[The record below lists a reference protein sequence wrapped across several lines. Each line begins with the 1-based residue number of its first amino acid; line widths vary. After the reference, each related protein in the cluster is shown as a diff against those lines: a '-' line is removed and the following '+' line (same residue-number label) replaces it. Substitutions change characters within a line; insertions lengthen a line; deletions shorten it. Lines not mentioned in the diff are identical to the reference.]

1 MLLAAPLWDLH
12 YAYLLRP
19 GPRAGMHSGQAV
31 PHQRLRVAGCKMGV
45 DSVPAE
51 SDFRGRWSQ
60 RSPLQ
65 RPTADWPVP
74 SPPWSGELLVAGEG
88 LLRRVASRGAL
99 RNSKGL
105 ACPTG

>member
-1 MLLAAPLWDLH
+1 VLLAAPLWDLH

-19 GPRAGMHSGQAV
+19 GPRAGMQSGQAV

-65 RPTADWPVP
+65 RPT
-74 SPPWSGELLVAGEG
+74 ELLVAGEG